1 VIERNTDDDVFKFI
15 MPYQGR
21 FELNA
26 VPYNVGTGNSGSDLD
41 MQITLYNESETV
53 LNVYN
58 PGTLLSSV
66 VDTTLQAGTYYL
78 KVEGKG
84 NLYAPAYASLGSYS
98 LVGHFDGAGTTLPLR
113 RLQLQGSQNGDLHQ
127 FNWLVDADEE
137 ILQQVLEVSHDG
149 RNFTALTEPAKEIRS
164 YVYRPGTNATAQYR
178 LQVTFVNG
186 RRNYSNVI
194 TLLENNAGPRPK
206 LISNPVAGN
215 SIYVSSPG
223 DFSYTII
230 DLNGKTIR
238 TGLLSNGVNH
248 LDATGMSRGMYV
260 VRFTG
265 DGQQWTDKL
274 LRQ

>member
-1 VIERNTDDDVFKFI
+1 
-15 MPYQGR
+15 MPFNGR

-41 MQITLYNESETV
+41 MQITLYDASESV

-66 VDTTLQAGTYYL
+66 VDTTLEAGTYYL

-98 LVGHFDGAGTTLPLR
+98 LVGRFDGTGTTLPLHL
-113 RLQLQGSQNGDLHQ
+113 LQLQGSQNGDLHQ
-127 FNWLVDADEE
+127 FSWVVDADEQ
-137 ILQQVLEVSHDG
+137 ILQQVLEVSQDG
-149 RNFTALTEPAKEIRS
+149 RNFNALTEPEKEIRN
-164 YVYRPGTNATAQYR
+164 YVYRPGTNTTTKYR
-178 LQVTFVNG
+178 LQVTFENG
-186 RRNYSNVI
+186 RRNYSNIVTI
-194 TLLENNAGPRPK
+194 FENNAGPRPK
-206 LISNPVAGN
+206 LISNPIAGN
-215 SIYVSSPG
+215 SIYISSPG

-248 LDATGMSRGMYV
+248 LDATGMSRGMYL
-260 VRFTG
+260 VRFAG
-265 DGQQWTDKL
+265 NSEQWTDKL